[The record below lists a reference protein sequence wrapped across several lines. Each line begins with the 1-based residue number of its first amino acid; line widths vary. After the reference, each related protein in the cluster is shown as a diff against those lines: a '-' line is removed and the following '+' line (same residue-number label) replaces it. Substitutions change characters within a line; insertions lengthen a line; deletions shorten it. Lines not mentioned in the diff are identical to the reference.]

1 MKGLRFGDTQESC
14 FEGWKRSY
22 MSCSALLYGR
32 FADSQESL
40 LHSSKLCNIRS
51 AFLENVR
58 YADIH
63 ELCFHAAERS
73 KMDCV
78 KLQGGLFVD

>member
-1 MKGLRFGDTQESC
+1 MG
-14 FEGWKRSY
+14 
-22 MSCSALLYGR
+22 CSALLCGR
-32 FADSQESL
+32 FAVFQESRIQA
-40 LHSSKLCNIRS
+40 SKRSKMSS